1 MSNDLQVKI
10 NNALDTIYDVLNE
23 TAIEIKDKLKKKL
36 DEEFGKMLL

>member
-1 MSNDLQVKI
+1 MSNDLKVKI

-23 TAIEIKDKLKKKL
+23 TAIEKKDKLKKKL